1 MLTGLAHGL
10 DVLEF
15 LAGSRKPMALGAIAA
30 AIGMSKAGTHRVLD
44 TLCTRGFLVWAEG
57 GFYSLGSKTWEMG
70 LAVPVVQFVPL
81 AIPVMQ
87 RMADRMGDGAILGAL
102 DVGFEVVYLHVIES
116 SEPVRV
122 YTDTGS
128 RLPPHVTSTGLAC
141 LAWSPPERV
150 REILPKVLP
159 ARTPKTMTDRDE
171 LLRELGRIRERGYAA
186 TLGTYQ
192 MDIGG
197 VAAPIFGAGGAV
209 IAALCVSSP
218 SYRIDAAWKK
228 RMPKAVVAAAKE
240 ITQLAQSAGQLEIKA
255 AA

>member
-10 DVLEF
+10 DMLEVL
-15 LAGSRKPMALGAIAA
+15 AKTRKPMALGAIAA
-30 AIGMSKAGTHRVLD
+30 AVGMSKPGTHRVLD
-44 TLCTRGFLVWAEG
+44 TLCTRGFVVWAEG
-57 GFYSLGSKTWEMG
+57 GFYSLGSKTWELG
-70 LAVPVVQFVPL
+70 LAVPVMQFVPL

-116 SEPVRV
+116 REPVRV

-141 LAWSPPERV
+141 LAWLPPERL
-150 REILPKVLP
+150 REILPKVLLE
-159 ARTPKTMTDRDE
+159 RTPETMTSRDE
-171 LLRELGRIRERGYAA
+171 LLRELGLIRERGYAA

-192 MDIGG
+192 TDIGG
-197 VAAPIFGAGGAV
+197 VAAPVFGPGGAV

-218 SYRIDAAWKK
+218 RYRIDAAWNK
-228 RMPKAVVAAAKE
+228 RMPKAVVTAANE
-240 ITQLAQSAGQLEIKA
+240 ITRLAQSADQLEIKVA
-255 AA
+255 A